1 MNNPQ
6 KNFLLVTL
14 QYFSDLLQQHTPSLT
29 HKKRMPK
36 LISNHSKPELL
47 YWLAATHLPDIGPA
61 TFSKWLAAF
70 GSINTLF
77 TATKS
82 DLANAGITEA
92 QTHLLQN
99 PDWHTAEKN
108 LAWCEKNNCRIITIA
123 DNSYPPL
130 LKEIS
135 AAPILLYVRGDTSL
149 LNNPQ
154 LAIVGTRNP
163 TPSGR
168 ELAHHFAYSLA
179 TTGLHITSGLALG
192 IDAASHR
199 GALSANGKT
208 LAVFGTGL
216 NQIYPTSH
224 RELAEEIAANGL
236 LVSEF
241 SPSEPAKAV
250 NFPRRNRIISGLS
263 LGVLVVEAAIRSGSL
278 ITARYAN
285 EQGREVFAI
294 PGSIHNPLARGC
306 HHLIR
311 QGAKLVETA
320 EDILEEL
327 GALYALSAP
336 IKTIAKTKKHVTLAP
351 ALRALLTHIGHEI
364 TALDTIIVRSGL
376 TASEVSSMLLS
387 LELQDLIKT
396 THGGYQLM

>member
-6 KNFLLVTL
+6 
-14 QYFSDLLQQHTPSLT
+14 QISYFSLSHTPQIYSNNILSLT
-29 HKKRMPK
+29 HNKRIPK
-36 LISNHSKPELL
+36 LTSNHSKTELF

-61 TFSKWLAAF
+61 TFSKWLTAF
-70 GSINTLF
+70 DNIHALF

-82 DLANAGITEA
+82 DLANAGLTEA
-92 QTHLLQN
+92 QIYLLQN

-108 LAWCEKNNCRIITIA
+108 LAWCEKNHCHIITIA
-123 DNSYPPL
+123 DNTYPTL
-130 LKEIS
+130 LQEIS

-168 ELAHHFAYSLA
+168 ELAHHFAHTLA
-179 TTGLHITSGLALG
+179 TSGLHITSGLALG

-199 GALSANGKT
+199 GALSAGGKT

-224 RELAEEIAANGL
+224 RELAEEIAASGIL
-236 LVSEF
+236 ISEF

-311 QGAKLVETA
+311 QGAKLAETA

-327 GALYALSAP
+327 GALYAISAP

-351 ALRALLTHIGHEI
+351 ALRALLAHIGYEI
-364 TALDTIIVRSGL
+364 TALDTIIMRSGL

-396 THGGYQLM
+396 THGGYQLT